1 MRPEMVELAKTMEHK
16 LQKNDHKR
24 EWGTYGAGD
33 VWWLLAK
40 LREEVDELEEAL
52 HLCAKGE
59 LPAEE
64 VLFECGDV
72 SNFNLMIHSVV
83 LRHGKVETP

>member
-1 MRPEMVELAKTMEHK
+1 MRPEMVQLVKTMEYK

-24 EWGTYGAGD
+24 EWGTYEPQD
-33 VWWLLAK
+33 IPWLMEK
-40 LREEVDELEEAL
+40 LREEVEELQDAL
-52 HLCAKGE
+52 DRYALGE
-59 LPAEE
+59 LSFEE

-83 LRHGKVETP
+83 LRHRLPVDP